1 MVPSVYSGL
10 MGSRKKEQ
18 RCSLRNIVSGP
29 GNWTSLPGRETILKN
44 ANIYSMDTKETRA
57 YSTQL
62 RKERGRRPLWNLD
75 GGPVVK
81 TRPSNA
87 EDTGLI
93 PGRGTKIPH
102 TGGQLRWHTATRESA
117 YCNKDLVQPK
127 KKKKKDQNCRQASE
141 GRILETSLCHL

>member
-62 RKERGRRPLWNLD
+62 RKERGRRPLRNFD

-81 TRPSNA
+81 TLPSNA

-93 PGRGTKIPH
+93 PGGGTKILH
-102 TGGQLRWHTATRESA
+102 AAEQLSLHTAAREAASLQLDKAHMLQQRTSA
-117 YCNKDLVQPK
+117 
-127 KKKKKDQNCRQASE
+127 A
-141 GRILETSLCHL
+141 THT